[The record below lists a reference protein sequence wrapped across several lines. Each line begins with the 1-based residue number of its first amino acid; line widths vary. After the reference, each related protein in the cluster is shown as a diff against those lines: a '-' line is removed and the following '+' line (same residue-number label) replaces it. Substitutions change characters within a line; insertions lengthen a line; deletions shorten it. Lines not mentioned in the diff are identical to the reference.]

1 MLYTVSRSPFQCD
14 LSALLRLT
22 SDEDA
27 ILFLQDG
34 VLATLKDADVLNI
47 LLNNSA
53 SLFVLEND
61 LAARGLVGQ
70 NSDKIPAISYNHFVD
85 LTTKHRQHLAW

>member
-22 SDEDA
+22 TVGDD

-34 VLATLKDADVLNI
+34 VLATLRGSDVLNI

-61 LAARGLVGQ
+61 LAARGLIGQ
-70 NSDKIPAISYNHFVD
+70 NSDKIAAIGYNDFVD
-85 LTTKHRQHLAW
+85 LTAKHRQHLAW

>member
-22 SDEDA
+22 TVGDD

-34 VLATLKDADVLNI
+34 VLATLRGSDVLNI

-61 LAARGLVGQ
+61 LAARSYWSKFRQ
-70 NSDKIPAISYNHFVD
+70 NCGNR
-85 LTTKHRQHLAW
+85 L